1 MCVTAQ
7 KSYFCFDVEQKT
19 SSQRWFLPGWR
30 PVAHLLRRSLSIA
43 IPVALGSGETQQHYG
58 PVLVTWHS
66 AEMVFSMK
74 VRKQIVQ

>member
-1 MCVTAQ
+1 MLS
-7 KSYFCFDVEQKT
+7 KK
-19 SSQRWFLPGWR
+19 RHRKGGLLPGWR